1 MTVEDPIYVNV
12 NGKIEQMAPGT
23 TVRTLILS
31 KGLNPNVV
39 ACELN
44 MKILKRATLD
54 KTVLNEGDTLE
65 IIQMIGG
72 G

>member
-1 MTVEDPIYVNV
+1 MNVLV
-12 NGKIEQMAPGT
+12 NGKPEPVSEGT
-23 TVRTLILS
+23 TLRGLLEK
-31 KGLNPNVV
+31 KGVNPNVV

-44 MKILKRATLD
+44 LTVVRRSLLGE
-54 KTVLNEGDTLE
+54 TVLKDGDRLE